1 MEKKIVKKKLFF
13 TIGTSTI
20 PAPAVQL
27 RHFCTT
33 KGTQICCHWGL
44 VVLFGAVESS
54 KVVGG
59 VGGGADK
66 LGWVYF
72 DHLPPPCVYSPL
84 AVQGRRKGWFSTPR
98 NTAPDLP
105 TLAAT

>member
-13 TIGTSTI
+13 TIGTPTI
-20 PAPAVQL
+20 HAPAVQL

-33 KGTQICCHWGL
+33 KGTQICCHRGL

-59 VGGGADK
+59 VGGG
-66 LGWVYF
+66 LTNLVGSTLIICLPLVYI
-72 DHLPPPCVYSPL
+72 PP
-84 AVQGRRKGWFSTPR
+84 
-98 NTAPDLP
+98 
-105 TLAAT
+105 